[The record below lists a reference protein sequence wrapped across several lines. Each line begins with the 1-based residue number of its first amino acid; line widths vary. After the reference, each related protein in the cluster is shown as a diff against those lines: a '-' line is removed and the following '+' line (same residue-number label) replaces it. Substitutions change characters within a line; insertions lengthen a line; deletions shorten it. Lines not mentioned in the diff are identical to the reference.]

1 MDGDEFDE
9 ARCQIEPDN
18 SNAEQPDET
27 HDKSLLDT
35 TNLPKVKDSLVFIR
49 EGWNEWE
56 HKLIHSRKLV
66 NRRVN
71 MKIGLT

>member
-1 MDGDEFDE
+1 MTTGMDGDEFDE
-9 ARCQIEPDN
+9 ARFQIEPDD

-49 EGWNEWE
+49 EG
-56 HKLIHSRKLV
+56 
-66 NRRVN
+66 
-71 MKIGLT
+71 